1 MQVINNEEIIMTTL
15 LEQAVNRVKIL
26 SDNEQNAIAALILE
40 EIDDDLRWDKSFA
53 SSQDVLAMLAEEA
66 AEEINT
72 GKSEV
77 LDPDKL

>member
-1 MQVINNEEIIMTTL
+1 MTAL
-15 LEQAVNRVKIL
+15 FVQAINRVKTL
-26 SDNEQNAIAALILE
+26 SDNEQNAIATLILE
-40 EIDDDLRWDKSFA
+40 EIDDDFRWDKSFA

>member
-1 MQVINNEEIIMTTL
+1 MTTL

-77 LDPDKL
+77 LDPDQL

>member
-1 MQVINNEEIIMTTL
+1 MTTL

-53 SSQDVLAMLAEEA
+53 SSQEVLAMLAEEA

>member
-1 MQVINNEEIIMTTL
+1 MTTL
-15 LEQAVNRVKIL
+15 LEQAVNRIKIL

>member
-1 MQVINNEEIIMTTL
+1 MTTL
-15 LEQAVNRVKIL
+15 LEQAVNKVKTL

-40 EIDDDLRWDKSFA
+40 EIDDDFRWDKSFS
-53 SSQDVLAMLAEEA
+53 SSQDRLAMLAEEA
-66 AEEINT
+66 TEEINA

>member
-1 MQVINNEEIIMTTL
+1 MTTL

>member
-1 MQVINNEEIIMTTL
+1 MTTL

-66 AEEINT
+66 DEEICA
-72 GKSEV
+72 GKCAV

>member
-1 MQVINNEEIIMTTL
+1 MTTL

-77 LDPDKL
+77 LEGTSIYC